1 MINHMKFQK
10 KSTIQFALL
19 SLTVLA
25 LFSGCSENSA
35 KTTTE
40 KDVSIVKTLEI
51 IHPQKDRPV
60 YTLSL
65 PGELK
70 PYEEVTIYPKIK
82 GFVKE
87 IYADRGTYVKKG
99 QLLAILEAPE
109 VSQKYF
115 SERSA
120 EQKFK
125 EEYNYSRQSFDRLR
139 QASKRIGAV
148 AAIELERALSK
159 VKSDSAAYRAAVANT
174 SVSGQLN
181 KYLRITAPF
190 AGIVTDRNISKGAL
204 VGENMSVP
212 LFSIAQNSKLRLL
225 VAIPEKHAAS
235 VNDDTKVS
243 FTVAG
248 LPGKVFQSTIARTS
262 SVLRQSSRSMIVEFD
277 VSNHPDLNGGEYAQV
292 KLKLQRPDS
301 TYWVPASSVV
311 NTQAGVFAVRSN
323 DGIIERVPVIIGGRN
338 KDRIEIFGEL
348 HTTDNIIKIGSEEL
362 TEGSKANIK

>member
-1 MINHMKFQK
+1 MKFQK
-10 KSTIQFALL
+10 KSYIQFVLL
-19 SLTVLA
+19 SLTA
-25 LFSGCSENSA
+25 IMLFAGCSENTA
-35 KTTTE
+35 KTTAKKE
-40 KDVSIVKTLEI
+40 VSVAKSLEV

-82 GFVKE
+82 GFVKQL
-87 IYADRGTYVKKG
+87 YADRGTYVKKG
-99 QLLAILEAPE
+99 QLLAIMEAPE

-125 EEYNYSRQSFDRLR
+125 EEYNYSRQSFDRLK
-139 QASKRIGAV
+139 QASKRSGAV
-148 AAIELERALSK
+148 AAIELEKALSK
-159 VKSDSAAYRAAVANT
+159 VKSDSAAYQAAKANT

-190 AGIVTDRNISKGAL
+190 EGIITERNISVGAL

-243 FTVAG
+243 FIVAG

-277 VSNHPDLNGGEYAQV
+277 VSNHPELNGGEYAQV
-292 KLKLQRPDS
+292 KLKLKRPDS

-311 NTQAGVFAVRSN
+311 NTQAGVFAVRLN
-323 DGIIERVPVIIGGRN
+323 DGTIERVPVIVGGRN
-338 KDRIEIFGEL
+338 NDKLEIFGNL
-348 HTTDNIIKIGSEEL
+348 TITDNIVKIGSEEL
-362 TEGSKANIK
+362 TEGTKASIK

>member
-1 MINHMKFQK
+1 MKFQK
-10 KSTIQFALL
+10 KNTIQFALL
-19 SLTVLA
+19 CLTVLVF
-25 LFSGCSENSA
+25 FSSCSENGA
-35 KTTTE
+35 TTNTE
-40 KDVSIVKTLEI
+40 KNVSIVKSLEI
-51 IHPQKDRPV
+51 IHPQMDRPV

-82 GFVKE
+82 GFVKD
-87 IYADRGTYVKKG
+87 IYVDRGTYVKKG

-109 VSQKYF
+109 VSQKYY
-115 SERSA
+115 SEKSA

-125 EEYNYSRQSFDRLR
+125 EEYNYSRQSFDRLK
-139 QASKRIGAV
+139 QASKRSGAV
-148 AAIELERALSK
+148 AEMELERALSK

-190 AGIVTDRNISKGAL
+190 DGIVTERNISKGAL
-204 VGENMSVP
+204 VGENMSIP
-212 LFSIAQNSKLRLL
+212 LFSVAQNNKLRLL

-235 VNDDTKVS
+235 VNDFTKAS
-243 FTVAG
+243 FSVAG
-248 LPGKVFQSTIARTS
+248 LPGKDFQTTIARTS

-277 VSNHPDLNGGEYAQV
+277 VVNYPDLNGGEYAQV

-323 DGIIERVPVIIGGRN
+323 DGIIERVPVIIGGRI
-338 KDRIEIFGEL
+338 KDKIEIFGDL
-348 HTTDNIIKIGSEEL
+348 KKTDNILKLGSEEL
-362 TEGSKANIK
+362 TEGSRVTITK

>member
-1 MINHMKFQK
+1 MRFQK
-10 KSTIQFALL
+10 KHYLKFVLL
-19 SLTVLA
+19 SLTA
-25 LFSGCSENSA
+25 ITLFSGCSENKA

-40 KDVSIVKTLEI
+40 KDISVTKSLEV

-82 GFVKE
+82 GFVKQL
-87 IYADRGTYVKKG
+87 YADRGTYVKKG

-109 VSQKYF
+109 VSQRYF

-125 EEYNYSRQSFDRLR
+125 EDYNYSRQSFDRLK
-139 QASKRIGAV
+139 QASKRSGAV
-148 AAIELERALSK
+148 AAIELEKALSK
-159 VKSDSAAYRAAVANT
+159 VKSDSAAYQAAMANT

-190 AGIVTDRNISKGAL
+190 EGIVTDRNISQGAL

-235 VNDDTKVS
+235 VNGDTKIT

-248 LPGKVFQSTIARTS
+248 LPGKVFQSAIARTS

-277 VSNHPDLNGGEYAQV
+277 VSNHPELNGGEYAQV

-311 NTQAGVFAVRSN
+311 NTQAGVFAVRLK
-323 DGIIERVPVIIGGRN
+323 DGTIERVPVIVGGRN
-338 KDRIEIFGEL
+338 NDKLEIFGDL
-348 HTTDNIIKIGSEEL
+348 HATDDIIKIGSEEL
-362 TEGSKANIK
+362 TEGSRANIKK